1 MRKITLFVASILFSM
16 GVYAQQ
22 TLSHSVSQTPDGS
35 GVGCRSNPDGIPGT
49 GDEGISDNIFYR
61 AYTPTDF
68 GFSGDFDA
76 MGISFFAVFT
86 DTGGSNP
93 TVTNTVRLY
102 TSSATFPAGTLT
114 EIASKDFTVTAA
126 DDGLQYDVMFDTPVT
141 VPATTE
147 LIVAVDVAAAPAPPS
162 NYDFAIGQNDLGQND
177 SSYISS
183 SACSLN
189 SPGTFA
195 AIGFPNNH
203 LILNLLGDTNL
214 STDDFALSQVSIY
227 PNPATTD
234 VLNIDVPSSV
244 VLNKASLFDALGRKV
259 NNVSNNE
266 GKLNIS
272 NLASGVYILNL
283 ETSVGKLSEKV
294 IIE

>member
-1 MRKITLFVASILFSM
+1 MRKITLFMASILFSL

-22 TLSHSVSQTPDGS
+22 TLSHSVSQIPDGS
-35 GVGCRSNPDGIPGT
+35 GVGCRSNPDGVGGT

-76 MGISFFAVFT
+76 MGISFIAIFT

-102 TSSATFPAGTLT
+102 TSDQVFPAGTLT
-114 EIASKDFTVTAA
+114 ELASKDFTVTAA
-126 DDGLQYDVMFDTPVT
+126 DDGLQFDVMFDTPVT

-147 LIVAVDVAAAPAPPS
+147 LIVAVDVAEAPAPPS

-177 SSYISS
+177 PSYISS
-183 SACSLN
+183 VGCSLN

-214 STDDFALSQVSIY
+214 STDDFALSQVSVY
-227 PNPATTD
+227 PNPASD
-234 VLNIDVPSSV
+234 ELNIKVPSNV
-244 VLNKASLFDALGRKV
+244 VVNEALLFDTLGRKV
-259 NNVSNNE
+259 DISIDNGIINVSDV
-266 GKLNIS
+266 
-272 NLASGVYILNL
+272 ASGIYILDI
-283 ETSVGKLSEKV
+283 ETTVGKLSKKV